1 MQLYMTSLAGAVDTE
16 MAKHDGYRNWDFN
29 FRSEV
34 YSAVFP
40 RDKIVYLSAES
51 EEVLEQLDPA
61 AAYII
66 GGLVDHNHHKGLC
79 HQRAVEAGVRT
90 ARLPID
96 EFISMKT
103 RKVLTVNHV
112 YEILAQVC
120 QGDSWKE
127 AFLKILPERKGALE
141 KISDNDSK
149 NDCDDDNDDVSGDLN
164 S

>member
-1 MQLYMTSLAGAVDTE
+1 MTSLAGAVDTE

-120 QGDSWKE
+120 QGDSWKD

-141 KISDNDSK
+141 KIGDNDIK

>member
-1 MQLYMTSLAGAVDTE
+1 MRVRPRHAPSDGVHPRRAPREDRPRGSIRAEGPAQAPRGALGGPVGGPQTSQRAELTAALAAVGAVDTE

-40 RDKIVYLSAES
+40 RDRIVYLSAES

-90 ARLPID
+90 RAATKGHT
-96 EFISMKT
+96 M
-103 RKVLTVNHV
+103 VCNHGEGP
-112 YEILAQVC
+112 Y
-120 QGDSWKE
+120 
-127 AFLKILPERKGALE
+127 
-141 KISDNDSK
+141 
-149 NDCDDDNDDVSGDLN
+149 
-164 S
+164 

>member
-1 MQLYMTSLAGAVDTE
+1 MSANVKIGEHYYQVIRCYSYNRRLARPVQLYMTSLAGAVDTE

-40 RDKIVYLSAES
+40 RDRIVYLSAES

-90 ARLPID
+90 RA
-96 EFISMKT
+96 
-103 RKVLTVNHV
+103 
-112 YEILAQVC
+112 A
-120 QGDSWKE
+120 
-127 AFLKILPERKGALE
+127 
-141 KISDNDSK
+141 ND
-149 NDCDDDNDDVSGDLN
+149 
-164 S
+164 